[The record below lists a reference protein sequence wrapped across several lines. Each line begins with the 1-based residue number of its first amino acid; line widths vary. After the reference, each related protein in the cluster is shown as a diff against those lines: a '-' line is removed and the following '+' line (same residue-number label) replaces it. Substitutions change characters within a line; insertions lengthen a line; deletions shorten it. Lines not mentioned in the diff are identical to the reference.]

1 MVIKIKISLINPY
14 VVDATAAAA
23 ARGHL
28 PLEWHHKSSDQC
40 RHQKHFA
47 LQDKNII
54 RSYHKIP
61 LKFFSLATVQCKK
74 KL

>member
-14 VVDATAAAA
+14 VVDATAAA

-47 LQDKNII
+47 L
-54 RSYHKIP
+54 
-61 LKFFSLATVQCKK
+61 
-74 KL
+74 